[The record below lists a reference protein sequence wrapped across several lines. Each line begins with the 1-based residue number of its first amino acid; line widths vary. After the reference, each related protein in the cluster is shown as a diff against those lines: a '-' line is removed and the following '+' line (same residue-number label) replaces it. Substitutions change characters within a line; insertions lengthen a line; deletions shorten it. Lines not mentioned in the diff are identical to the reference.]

1 MNTFYRGIAA
11 AAVAF
16 GMAAGSAVAQSRVDA
31 KKDWSIFEATS
42 NGAKVCWIVSQ
53 PTKTKAVRK
62 GKDVTKSVRR
72 GDIFLMVAVRKAD
85 KVKNE
90 VSYLS
95 GYPFKK
101 SSKVGVK
108 VVSRT
113 GEASYSLFTDGEN
126 AWTQSPQEDDR
137 LATAFRGGREAVVTG
152 SSARGTQTIDTFSLQ
167 GFTSALKSAQ
177 DRCK

>member
-1 MNTFYRGIAA
+1 MNTIFRGIAA
-11 AAVAF
+11 AAVAL
-16 GMAAGSAVAQSRVDA
+16 GLAAGSAAAQSRVDA

-53 PTKTKAVRK
+53 PTKTRAVRG
-62 GKDVTKSVRR
+62 GKEVTVRR

-85 KVKNE
+85 NVKNE

-101 SSKVGVK
+101 GSKVK
-108 VVSRT
+108 VEVTSSR
-113 GEASYSLFTDGEN
+113 GSSNYNLFTDGEN
-126 AWTQSPQEDDR
+126 AWTSSPQEDDK
-137 LATAFRGGREAVVTG
+137 LTKAYQGGREAIVTG
-152 SSARGTQTIDTFSLQ
+152 TSSRGTTTIDTFSLA
-167 GFTSALKSAQ
+167 GFTAAIKSAQ